1 MKRRMSATDNRDYY
15 DAFSSSYDDGRAVGY
30 HKLIDDQ
37 AAELVRRVGEGKRV
51 LEVGCGTG
59 LVLSRL
65 AGFAS
70 HAEGIDLSPGML
82 SKAKERGL
90 TVQEADC
97 TKLPFE
103 DASFDVACSFKVL
116 AHVPDFDAA
125 LREMV
130 RVVRPGGHIV
140 VDVYN
145 RHSLRYGIKRLFG
158 PRNTSTSFDE
168 AAIGT
173 RFWTLDDAK
182 DHLPAR
188 TRLKD
193 VAGIRVVT
201 AHPLFNRLPVV
212 GAITRGVE
220 WRLMDTP
227 LARFAGF
234 MVLTLERLED

>member
-1 MKRRMSATDNRDYY
+1 MNARMAETHNRDYY
-15 DAFSSSYDDGRAVGY
+15 DAFSERYDDGRGIGY

-37 AAELVRRVGEGKRV
+37 AAELVRRVGEGRKV

-59 LVLSRL
+59 LVLERI
-65 AGFAS
+65 AAFAS

-82 SKAKERGL
+82 DKARARGL
-90 TVQEADC
+90 KVQEADC

-116 AHVPDFDAA
+116 AHVPDWDAA
-125 LREMV
+125 LAEMV
-130 RVVRPGGHIV
+130 RVVKPGGHIV

-145 RHSLRYGIKRLFG
+145 RWSMRYGIKRLFG
-158 PRNTSTSFDE
+158 PRNTSKSYDE
-168 AAIGT
+168 AAIST
-173 RFWTLDDAK
+173 RFWSLGDATRN
-182 DHLPAR
+182 LPR
-188 TRLKD
+188 ETRLVD

-201 AHPLFNRLPVV
+201 AHPMLNRLPVV
-212 GAITRGVE
+212 GGITRGLE

-234 MVLTLERLED
+234 IVLTLERL